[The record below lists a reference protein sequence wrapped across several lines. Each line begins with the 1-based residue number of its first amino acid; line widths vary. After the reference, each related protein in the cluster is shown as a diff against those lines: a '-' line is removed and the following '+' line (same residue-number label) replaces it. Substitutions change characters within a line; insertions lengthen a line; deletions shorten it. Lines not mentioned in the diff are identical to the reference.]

1 MTSAVNTF
9 ASQLRHFAR
18 SVDIVDD
25 EIFDRVRQLIYKYVK
40 NELGAAYFELMRE
53 QQLDVDSGLKMF
65 WSSEDTDHLWP
76 VRRPDGSFSN
86 AVTMAFGQDQPLWIV
101 NRSKGTLIDAEKLE
115 DEWSR
120 NVDLP
125 RYLPVVD
132 QSIRTLIVLPLKR
145 KRRLGVCYFE
155 SSTHLG
161 ITDVAKQELLLL
173 ADAIAILLDL
183 YEVNRAQSQMTSSAI
198 FELQERL
205 ESAKFP
211 KLTRP
216 HFFLAFSNR
225 ADEAVINAIT
235 EVLHGFADRL
245 EFTDWTRINDSGNI
259 NAQIAKEILRAR
271 FGICY
276 LSEPAE
282 GEHDGEPA
290 YVDNPN
296 VVFEAGMLHARTA
309 VDDTSASGEPTGWI
323 PMRESSSPPAP
334 FDFAAE
340 RTLYVPRFPNN
351 GGLNDV
357 RLRELL
363 RARITRL
370 LGDE

>member
-1 MTSAVNTF
+1 MTTTSAVNTF

-53 QQLDVDSGLKMF
+53 QLLDADPALKMF

-76 VRRPDGSFSN
+76 VRRPDGSFTN
-86 AVTMAFGQDQPLWIV
+86 AVTMAYGQDQPLWLV
-101 NRSKGTLIDAEKLE
+101 NRSKGTLVDAEKLE
-115 DEWSR
+115 DEWSH

-161 ITDVAKQELLLL
+161 ITDVAKLELQLL

-225 ADEAVINAIT
+225 ADESVINVIT
-235 EVLHGFADRL
+235 EVLYEFADRL

-282 GEHDGEPA
+282 SEHEPA
-290 YVDNPN
+290 YLDNPN
-296 VVFEAGMLHARTA
+296 VVFEAGMLHARTV
-309 VDDTSASGEPTGWI
+309 VDDSSGGGEPTGWI
-323 PMRESSSPPAP
+323 PVREISSPPAP

-340 RTLYVPRFPNN
+340 RTLHVPRFSNN

-357 RLRELL
+357 RLREML
-363 RARITRL
+363 RARIAKL
-370 LGDE
+370 LGDD